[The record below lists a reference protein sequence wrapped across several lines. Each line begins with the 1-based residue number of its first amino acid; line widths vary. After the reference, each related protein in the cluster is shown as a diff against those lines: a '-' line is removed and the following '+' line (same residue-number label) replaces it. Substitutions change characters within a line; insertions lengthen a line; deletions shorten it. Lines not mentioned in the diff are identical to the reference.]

1 MSLLRWVP
9 HRGTLPVLPPLDEVE
24 GTPVMLLHGLMGS
37 PGNFEP
43 TVRAL
48 LELGAPVTAPL
59 YVRRGTVR
67 VETSFAELVDFT
79 GGILAEAEHIDVV
92 GHSLGGHLGLRLAHE
107 FPGRV
112 RTLVGVGAAFR
123 GLPLPPNPVVRRG
136 VSLVMGRGA
145 GDLLTR
151 VPFEAV
157 VPEGTRVVS
166 LISDADRI
174 VPAASAEFGEV
185 RRIPAVR
192 HEHLPGL
199 AREILEIGRASC
211 RERV

>member
-9 HRGTLPVLPPLDEVE
+9 HRGTLPPLPPLDQTE
-24 GTPVMLLHGLMGS
+24 GTPVLLLHGLMGS
-37 PGNFEP
+37 PGNFER
-43 TVRAL
+43 TARAL
-48 LELGAPVTAPL
+48 LELGAPVVAPL
-59 YVRRGTVR
+59 YGQRGTVR
-67 VETSFAELVDFT
+67 LERSFAELLGFT
-79 GGILAEAEHIDVV
+79 GDILAGAERIDIV

-123 GLPLPPNPVVRRG
+123 GLPLPPNPVVRHG

-151 VPFEAV
+151 VPFEAI

-166 LISDADRI
+166 LISEVDRV
-174 VPAASAEFGEV
+174 VPAYSSEIGLV
-185 RRIPAVR
+185 RRLPATR
-192 HEHLPGL
+192 HEHLPGMAEDIIDAL
-199 AREILEIGRASC
+199 GWRP
-211 RERV
+211 

>member
-9 HRGTLPVLPPLDEVE
+9 HRGTLPALPPLEQVE

-37 PGNFEP
+37 PGNFEG
-43 TVRAL
+43 TVHGL
-48 LELGAPVTAPL
+48 LDLGVPVVAPL
-59 YVRRGTVR
+59 YGRRGTVR
-67 VETSFAELVDFT
+67 IEQSFAELMEVT
-79 GGILAEAEHIDVV
+79 GELLAERERIDIV

-112 RTLVGVGAAFR
+112 RTLVGLGAAFR
-123 GLPLPPNPVVRRG
+123 GLPLPPNPVVRHG
-136 VSLVMGRGA
+136 VSIVMGRGA
-145 GDLLTR
+145 GDLMTS

-166 LISDADRI
+166 LISDTDWF
-174 VPAASAEFGEV
+174 VPAASSEIGEV
-185 RRIPAVR
+185 RRLRGTR

-199 AREILEIGRASC
+199 AGDIITALEWKP
-211 RERV
+211 